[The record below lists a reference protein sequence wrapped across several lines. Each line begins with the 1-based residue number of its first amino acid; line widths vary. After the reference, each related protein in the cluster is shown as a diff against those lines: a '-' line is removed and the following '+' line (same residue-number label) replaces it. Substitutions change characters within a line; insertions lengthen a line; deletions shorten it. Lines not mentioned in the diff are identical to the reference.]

1 MSKYE
6 LAVVVSAKL
15 EDDAR
20 AEVIEKVKAL
30 VTRFGGNITDVDEWG
45 KKRLAYEIQ
54 KRQRMNKVVLMG
66 RLTRDPEVRYSQGEN
81 ALAIARYTLAVD
93 RRFKRDGEQTADFI
107 NCVVFGKSA
116 EFTERYFRQG
126 MRVVVCGRIQ
136 TGSYTN
142 RDGVKV
148 YTTEVVVEEQEFAE
162 SKNASSA
169 NTQSYQAAPA
179 PAPSADAGDGFMNIP
194 DGIDEELPFN

>member
-54 KRQRMNKVVLMG
+54 KMK
-66 RLTRDPEVRYSQGEN
+66 EAY
-81 ALAIARYTLAVD
+81 YY
-93 RRFKRDGEQTADFI
+93 FI
-107 NCVVFGKSA
+107 HFES
-116 EFTERYFRQG
+116 E
-126 MRVVVCGRIQ
+126 
-136 TGSYTN
+136 
-142 RDGVKV
+142 
-148 YTTEVVVEEQEFAE
+148 TT
-162 SKNASSA
+162 
-169 NTQSYQAAPA
+169 TP
-179 PAPSADAGDGFMNIP
+179 G
-194 DGIDEELPFN
+194 

>member
-54 KRQRMNKVVLMG
+54 KMKEAYYYFIHFESE
-66 RLTRDPEVRYSQGEN
+66 TKTPGE
-81 ALAIARYTLAVD
+81 I
-93 RRFKRDGEQTADFI
+93 
-107 NCVVFGKSA
+107 
-116 EFTERYFRQG
+116 
-126 MRVVVCGRIQ
+126 
-136 TGSYTN
+136 
-142 RDGVKV
+142 
-148 YTTEVVVEEQEFAE
+148 
-162 SKNASSA
+162 
-169 NTQSYQAAPA
+169 
-179 PAPSADAGDGFMNIP
+179 
-194 DGIDEELPFN
+194 

>member
-54 KRQRMNKVVLMG
+54 KMK
-66 RLTRDPEVRYSQGEN
+66 E
-81 ALAIARYTLAVD
+81 A
-93 RRFKRDGEQTADFI
+93 
-107 NCVVFGKSA
+107 
-116 EFTERYFRQG
+116 
-126 MRVVVCGRIQ
+126 
-136 TGSYTN
+136 
-142 RDGVKV
+142 
-148 YTTEVVVEEQEFAE
+148 
-162 SKNASSA
+162 
-169 NTQSYQAAPA
+169 
-179 PAPSADAGDGFMNIP
+179 
-194 DGIDEELPFN
+194 

>member
-54 KRQRMNKVVLMG
+54 KMKEAYYYFIHFESE
-66 RLTRDPEVRYSQGEN
+66 TTTPGE
-81 ALAIARYTLAVD
+81 I
-93 RRFKRDGEQTADFI
+93 E
-107 NCVVFGKSA
+107 
-116 EFTERYFRQG
+116 ERI
-126 MRVVVCGRIQ
+126 RIM
-136 TGSYTN
+136 
-142 RDGVKV
+142 DGVLRYLCVK
-148 YTTEVVVEEQEFAE
+148 QEA
-162 SKNASSA
+162 
-169 NTQSYQAAPA
+169 
-179 PAPSADAGDGFMNIP
+179 
-194 DGIDEELPFN
+194 